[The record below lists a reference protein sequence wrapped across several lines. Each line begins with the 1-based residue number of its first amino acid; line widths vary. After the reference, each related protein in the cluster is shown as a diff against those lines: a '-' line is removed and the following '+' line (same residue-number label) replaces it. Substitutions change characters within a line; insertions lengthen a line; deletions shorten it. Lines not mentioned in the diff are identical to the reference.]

1 MGYNRLVAVGMP
13 SGQDGADGAGCGK
26 TDSVQ
31 DGYSAA
37 VWFTLLVLVPFAA
50 KGSTEGKTDY
60 WGCVFLC
67 VFFFDMQE
75 RVKMTKPLNLGH
87 EIP

>member
-1 MGYNRLVAVGMP
+1 MAGEN
-13 SGQDGADGAGCGK
+13 SGLQQVSGCGNAEWTGWSRRAGCGK

-37 VWFTLLVLVPFAA
+37 VWFTLLGLCFFV
-50 KGSTEGKTDY
+50 
-60 WGCVFLC
+60 CV
-67 VFFFDMQE
+67 FFDMQE

>member
-1 MGYNRLVAVGMP
+1 MAGEN
-13 SGQDGADGAGCGK
+13 SGLQQVSGCGNAEWTGWSRRAGCGK

-67 VFFFDMQE
+67 VFFLTCKKE
-75 RVKMTKPLNLGH
+75 
-87 EIP
+87 